1 MKITY
6 KVLLVLVVTIFGLLS
21 ITTTYELTRL
31 RKKFES
37 ESHDLH
43 RTIAANLVDNLSA
56 ALFNVDKKRITRQ
69 IESAFQFGQI
79 NRIVVLDDTA
89 MPLGAFQTNAPGE
102 APEEL
107 NVKQSE
113 ELGLDISKFMTP
125 RQEYKDRLIEA
136 IETELL
142 PGGETQRLTTTL
154 WYSDDSRRIFVG
166 HLLLEFNNRAVV
178 QAIQQSILDKLAS
191 AFFLAVVM
199 CGLTFLVLQFIIL
212 RRLEGLKVSVK
223 NVQARDYSKPIEV
236 RGRDEIGV
244 LARAFRDMVSEI
256 QAYQQGLEDK
266 VRERTRD
273 LQRSRDKIKTILDN
287 IEEGIVTVSPDL
299 SVDSE
304 YSRKTEDILSVTP
317 EELQGRTILQTLIEP
332 AGLSGDRFS
341 QIEETLKCTLGSDEV
356 SWMANCHA
364 LPEELQYQASRST
377 KILGLEW
384 VPLVND
390 ETLTIERVLLTIR
403 DLTQVRMLEQQRK
416 TDAEHND
423 RILTL
428 VKIIKKMGASKVQN
442 FLQSGAE
449 SIQKT
454 LHNLSDRAT
463 GLIFLHTLKGEARTL
478 NLTSLAEAAH
488 QAETHFK
495 GNDTGMLKQSLQR
508 LQESIGAY
516 QDVLKMIHQAEDDSR
531 SSFVR
536 TAAQILDE
544 VTERALKSGIQ
555 PGNIQLIN
563 RVAVWDDRIIDEVFA
578 PCLIHALNNA
588 LDHGYILPEE
598 RRREGRKLN
607 LAVCAWQDNASIV
620 VEIKDEGYG
629 IDAELVMKAAMERGL
644 AVSSM
649 RIEDIIFLPEFST
662 AGTVT
667 ETSGRGVGMAAIKA
681 LIEKHGG
688 QIKLE
693 SRPGQGSTLTLRVP
707 LNLKIHQVA

>member
-1 MKITY
+1 
-6 KVLLVLVVTIFGLLS
+6 
-21 ITTTYELTRL
+21 
-31 RKKFES
+31 
-37 ESHDLH
+37 
-43 RTIAANLVDNLSA
+43 
-56 ALFNVDKKRITRQ
+56 
-69 IESAFQFGQI
+69 
-79 NRIVVLDDTA
+79 
-89 MPLGAFQTNAPGE
+89 
-102 APEEL
+102 
-107 NVKQSE
+107 
-113 ELGLDISKFMTP
+113 
-125 RQEYKDRLIEA
+125 
-136 IETELL
+136 
-142 PGGETQRLTTTL
+142 
-154 WYSDDSRRIFVG
+154 
-166 HLLLEFNNRAVV
+166 
-178 QAIQQSILDKLAS
+178 
-191 AFFLAVVM
+191 
-199 CGLTFLVLQFIIL
+199 
-212 RRLEGLKVSVK
+212 
-223 NVQARDYSKPIEV
+223 
-236 RGRDEIGV
+236 
-244 LARAFRDMVSEI
+244 
-256 QAYQQGLEDK
+256 
-266 VRERTRD
+266 
-273 LQRSRDKIKTILDN
+273 
-287 IEEGIVTVSPDL
+287 
-299 SVDSE
+299 
-304 YSRKTEDILSVTP
+304 
-317 EELQGRTILQTLIEP
+317 
-332 AGLSGDRFS
+332 
-341 QIEETLKCTLGSDEV
+341 
-356 SWMANCHA
+356 
-364 LPEELQYQASRST
+364 
-377 KILGLEW
+377 
-384 VPLVND
+384 VND

-607 LAVCAWQDNASIV
+607 LAVCAFQDDASIV

-629 IDAELVMKAAMERGL
+629 IDPELVMKAATERGL

-662 AGTVT
+662 AGKVT
-667 ETSGRGVGMAAIKA
+667 ETSGRGVGMAAIKG